1 MEDEVVV
8 QEIKR
13 DLISKLN
20 SRFGYC
26 GCAEGDNFIM
36 LNSGKGNIIIKFS
49 WEGAPKE

>member
-1 MEDEVVV
+1 MGDEAVV

-26 GCAEGDNFIM
+26 GVAENDSFIM
-36 LNSGKGNIIIKFS
+36 LNSGKGNIIIKIT

>member
-1 MEDEVVV
+1 MDDVAVV

-13 DLISKLN
+13 ELISKLN

-26 GCAEGDNFIM
+26 GCAEGDSNIM
-36 LNSGKGNIIIKFS
+36 LNSGKGNIIIKIS

>member
-1 MEDEVVV
+1 MGDEVVV

-26 GCAEGDNFIM
+26 GVAENDNFIM
-36 LNSGKGNIIIKFS
+36 LNSGKGNIIIKIT
-49 WEGAPKE
+49 WEPKE